1 MQTRKNGKSPM
12 RALGAVVAH
21 FRMQA
26 QLTQRELADRMCVHE
41 ETIASIEQGRRALLP
56 DFAEQLDRI
65 LDTRGVLT
73 VLLKHLP
80 EREKYPVWAQAYMDL
95 EQEAEALSWYES
107 TVIPGLLQ
115 TEEYA
120 RATFRSTVPALSD
133 EKIELRVTARMER
146 RAVLQRTPPVTA
158 SFVISEAAV
167 RSRLGGSR
175 VMHEQIRHLR
185 ACADL
190 TGVSIQIM
198 PLDRETHAA
207 LDGPFTVLE
216 TPEHRLLAYMEV
228 HRGSQLISDPEEVSI
243 LARKYGMLRTQ
254 ALNVEETKGLLDRLL
269 GEP

>member
-1 MQTRKNGKSPM
+1 MQTQKNRKSSM

-21 FRMQA
+21 FRMRA
-26 QLTQRELADRMCVHE
+26 KLTQRALAELLCVHE

-56 DFAEQLDRI
+56 DLAEQLDRI
-65 LDTRGVLT
+65 LDTRGALT

-80 EREKYPVWAQAYMDL
+80 EQDKYPVWAQAYMDL
-95 EQEAEALSWYES
+95 EQEAVALSWYES
-107 TVIPGLLQ
+107 VVIPGLLQ

-120 RATFRSTVPALSD
+120 RATFRSTVPALS
-133 EKIELRVTARMER
+133 EEEIELRVTARMER
-146 RAVLQRTPPVTA
+146 HAVLQRKPAVTA

-175 VMHEQIRHLR
+175 VMREQLRHLR

-198 PLDRETHAA
+198 PLDRESHAA
-207 LDGPFTVLE
+207 LDGPFIVLE
-216 TPEHRLLAYMEV
+216 TPEHRLLAYVEV
-228 HRGSQLISDPEEVSI
+228 HRGSRLVSDPDEVSI
-243 LARKYGMLRTQ
+243 LSRKYGMLRTQ